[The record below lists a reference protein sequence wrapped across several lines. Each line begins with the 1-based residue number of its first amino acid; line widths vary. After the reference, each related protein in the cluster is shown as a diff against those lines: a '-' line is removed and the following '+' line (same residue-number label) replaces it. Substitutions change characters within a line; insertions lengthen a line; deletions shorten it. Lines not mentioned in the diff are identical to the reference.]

1 MAPAARLYLIPVPID
16 DNVVDTIPEAT
27 LKALRS
33 TCYFVAE
40 RGKTARR
47 YIRLLGHPKPQ
58 NEITVA
64 EIPKHGSP
72 DMDEIKDW
80 LTGGND
86 VGILSESGC
95 PGIADP
101 GSEIVAWAHRQNIE
115 VVPLVGP
122 SSILLAL
129 MASGFSG
136 QSFVFHGY
144 LPTGG
149 DELVKKLRSLESQ
162 AVKFSQSQIFIET
175 PYRNRKLFNS
185 MLQILHDQSRLSVH
199 TGLTGPLALSRT
211 MTVKQWKKSE
221 ETILKD
227 DVPAVFI
234 IG

>member
-1 MAPAARLYLIPVPID
+1 LYLIPVPID
-16 DNVVDTIPEAT
+16 DTAVDTIPEAT
-27 LKALRS
+27 LKVIRS
-33 TCYFVAE
+33 TSYFVAE
-40 RGKTARR
+40 RSKTARR

-72 DMDEIKDW
+72 DMGEIKDW
-80 LTGGND
+80 LSGGNN

-101 GSEIVAWAHRQNIE
+101 GSEIVAWAHRHGIE
-115 VVPLVGP
+115 VVSLVGP

-144 LPTGG
+144 LPTGR
-149 DELVKKLRSLESQ
+149 DELVKKLRSLESH

-175 PYRNRKLFNS
+175 PYRNRKLFES
-185 MLQILHDQSRLSVH
+185 MLQILRDDSRLSVH
-199 TGLTGPLALSRT
+199 TGLTGLHASSRT
-211 MTVKQWKKSE
+211 MTVKQWKRSGE
-221 ETILKD
+221 IILKD
-227 DVPAVFI
+227 DVPAVYI